1 MTIIAVLR
9 RREITIRL
17 TSGADILL
25 VVGQPSMYLHAASS
39 LELTLPERTTLSKT
53 KPADQVKPALLLV
66 DDDPL
71 IVESLSLILQRDYLV
86 YTAETRKQVID
97 LVHNLDAVPRLAL
110 IDLGL
115 PPLPHQPDEGF
126 ALIGELLALNPDI
139 KILVLSGQG
148 EKTNIQHALT
158 LGAVDFIPKP
168 CDMPLLK
175 TRLAHQ
181 IMILEAEQEQG
192 GGEMSGD
199 NLLGESEE
207 IKALHLSIRQFAETP
222 FPVLIQG
229 ESGSGKELVAEY
241 LHDQGPRANA
251 PFLTLNCAAI
261 SADLLEAQLF
271 GHQKGAY
278 TGATTSRAGF
288 FEEAG
293 EGTLFLDEIGDLPLS
308 LQSKLLR
315 VLENGEYYRLGETQ
329 PRYSSARIIAAT
341 NRDLREEVKAGR
353 FRADLYHRLSVL
365 TINVPPL
372 RDREQDCLILL
383 EHFKKLYAMGADSF
397 TLEGDALECLK
408 RYTFP
413 GNVRELRNIVIRLC
427 AKYPGKKVTA
437 AELQE
442 ELESEITPL
451 TGENLAV
458 LESVEQELMTRQFRL
473 DDKLSE
479 WEHRYISAALNM
491 SGGNLSKAARLL
503 GINRTTLYSRIQRLA
518 IETRDR
524 V

>member
-1 MTIIAVLR
+1 MSEQSNISR
-9 RREITIRL
+9 RQQKSITR
-17 TSGADILL
+17 
-25 VVGQPSMYLHAASS
+25 
-39 LELTLPERTTLSKT
+39 PE
-53 KPADQVKPALLLV
+53 LLLV

-71 IVESLSLILQRDYLV
+71 IVESLVLILQKDYLV
-86 YTAETRKQVID
+86 YSAETRKQAID
-97 LVHNLDAVPRLAL
+97 LIHNLAQVPQLAL

-115 PPLPHQPDEGF
+115 PPLPHHPDEGF
-126 ALIGELLALNPDI
+126 ELINELLVLNPNI

-168 CDMPLLK
+168 CDIPLLK
-175 TRLAHQ
+175 TRLSHQ
-181 IMILEAEQEQG
+181 IMIREAELQQG
-192 GGEMSGD
+192 GGELSGE
-199 NLLGESEE
+199 NLLGESQE
-207 IKALHLSIRQFAETP
+207 IKALHLSIKQFAETP
-222 FPVLIQG
+222 FPVLILG

-241 LHDQGPRANA
+241 LHEQSPQAKA
-251 PFLTLNCAAI
+251 PFLTINCAAI

-271 GHQKGAY
+271 GHEKGAY
-278 TGATTSRAGF
+278 TGATSSRAGF

-293 EGTLFLDEIGDLPLS
+293 EGCLFLDEIGDLPLH

-341 NRDLREEVKAGR
+341 NRELRAEVRAGK

-372 RDREQDCLILL
+372 RERGRDCLILL
-383 EHFKKLYAMGADSF
+383 EHFKKLYAMESEPF
-397 TLEGDALECLK
+397 TLDQEAVDSLLQ
-408 RYTFP
+408 YTFP
-413 GNVRELRNIVIRLC
+413 GNVRELRNIVIRLS
-427 AKYPGKKVTA
+427 AKYPGKKVTSTA
-437 AELQE
+437 LQE
-442 ELESEITPL
+442 ELESAIT
-451 TGENLAV
+451 T
-458 LESVEQELMTRQFRL
+458 LEHDNHSVVAAVEQELLGKEFRL

-479 WEHRYISAALNM
+479 WEHRYITAALHM

-518 IETRDR
+518 IENNS
-524 V
+524 